1 MNQPNFAEA
10 YSILFQYAV
19 DPQDPF
25 GLNTT
30 SVSMPIIAPSPKTEP
45 KDYQP
50 GQVEYL
56 LLSAI
61 CVGIS
66 GYMAWRIYRQ
76 TRELIP
82 IVNYYIGK
90 AYDNKEQHFKN
101 FLDAVSE

>member
-25 GLNTT
+25 GLNTA
-30 SVSMPIIAPSPKTEP
+30 SISMPIIATSPKTQT

-61 CVGIS
+61 SVVIS
-66 GYMAWRIYRQ
+66 GYMTWRIYRQ

-82 IVNYYIGK
+82 IVNYYIGN
-90 AYDNKEQHFKN
+90 AYDNKEQFFKN
-101 FLDAVSE
+101 FLNAVSE